1 MIKRALNRLV
11 LAFEYAVLTAWYA
24 RYAVLILITAVWII
38 AFFVAGCRTP
48 GMACI
53 GALLLIPIGYYLLI
67 RGTNYDKNR

>member
-11 LAFEYAVLTAWYA
+11 LALECAVLTTWYA
-24 RYAVLILITAVWII
+24 RYAVLILITAAWII

-53 GALLLIPIGYYLLI
+53 GALLLIPIGYYLLV
-67 RGTNYDKNR
+67 RGHQYDKR